1 MLEDGWWQDTNMFT
15 KWQPAGCMMHTYKA
29 PEISSCL
36 NHSRILYVGDSIVRQ
51 QFFAFAQQ
59 IHADI
64 DTTGPKHVDRRYQ
77 FNDQHLVF
85 EFWWDPYLNTSRT
98 IDMLKTTDPAIR
110 PSLLV
115 LGSGAW
121 YMRYLEDDYRE
132 EWQDAVDRVFDSVE
146 RSGRVADAVILSPVE
161 VPEFDLLSPDRERT
175 MSLDKVDSM
184 NSYLQSRIDS
194 IHALTPITIPF
205 VWNKVSGDALN
216 MTEDGIH
223 FATPVTTMQ
232 VQLALNYRCNDQLA
246 KHFPMDS
253 TCCFHY
259 PIPRWYQNIFFLL
272 FLFWVPIGIYT
283 LSSEQSILKNLR
295 HYFPTESTLNA
306 LFIFGLGVVYMF
318 FGDRT
323 HMLGKAQKLFD
334 PVVFSVL
341 IILTLG
347 AGILTLKV
355 KKEGDQGFLNRDQT
369 DEWKGWMQVVIL
381 VYHFLGASS
390 VSGIYNPVRVLVAAY
405 LFQTGYGH
413 FFFFYKKSDFGLAR
427 VLNVLVRLN
436 LLTFVLQYVMDT
448 DYLSYYFTPLVTF
461 WFGVI
466 WITMYVGHSSNKT
479 PWFLISKLVL
489 ASILTT
495 AIIHVEGVLEGLFD
509 LFGLLFNIHW
519 NAQEWR
525 FRLGLDA
532 WIIYIGMLCAYGNIK
547 FAEYRMHE
555 HPMWQ
560 TAKKITIGVS
570 TVAMIGYFVL
580 ELSLPSKFEY
590 NKLHP
595 YISWIPILAFVVL
608 RNASVKLRNTS
619 SRFFIFFG
627 RISLETFI
635 GQFHMWLAG
644 DTKGLLVVIAH
655 PRAMHGFGWWF
666 NFAVSSSLFVFVCY
680 YLSQSTGEITK
691 VLCAALNPPHA
702 TNPEYQAVPL
712 LPTTTTSQQQ
722 QQQAQEGSKS
732 NPDDITAAS
741 TSAASTEETQPAAS
755 DLESSSSLQQPSR
768 VAYLWKDG
776 RIRTGLLL
784 LAIGILN
791 HFC

>member
-1 MLEDGWWQDTNMFT
+1 
-15 KWQPAGCMMHTYKA
+15 MM
-29 PEISSCL
+29 I
-36 NHSRILYVGDSIVRQ
+36 
-51 QFFAFAQQ
+51 
-59 IHADI
+59 
-64 DTTGPKHVDRRYQ
+64 
-77 FNDQHLVF
+77 
-85 EFWWDPYLNTSRT
+85 
-98 IDMLKTTDPAIR
+98 
-110 PSLLV
+110 
-115 LGSGAW
+115 
-121 YMRYLEDDYRE
+121 
-132 EWQDAVDRVFDSVE
+132 
-146 RSGRVADAVILSPVE
+146 
-161 VPEFDLLSPDRERT
+161 
-175 MSLDKVDSM
+175 
-184 NSYLQSRIDS
+184 
-194 IHALTPITIPF
+194 
-205 VWNKVSGDALN
+205 
-216 MTEDGIH
+216 
-223 FATPVTTMQ
+223 
-232 VQLALNYRCNDQLA
+232 
-246 KHFPMDS
+246 
-253 TCCFHY
+253 
-259 PIPRWYQNIFFLL
+259 
-272 FLFWVPIGIYT
+272 
-283 LSSEQSILKNLR
+283 EQSILKNLR

-555 HPMWQ
+555 HPMWP